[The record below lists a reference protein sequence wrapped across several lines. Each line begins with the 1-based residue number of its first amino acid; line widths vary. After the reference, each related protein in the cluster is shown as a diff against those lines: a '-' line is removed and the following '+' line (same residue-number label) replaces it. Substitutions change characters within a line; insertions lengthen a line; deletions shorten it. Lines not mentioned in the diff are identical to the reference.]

1 MGKDCMFQLVTYIIA
16 TWNRKDAL
24 KRHLDLLMQQTW
36 PHWFEVIVCDDGS
49 TDGTQEML
57 GELKNTHK
65 YTIQWFDTGNVDKA
79 CPAQSRNNGIRAA
92 KGEIII
98 MVDDDCLPHNRLIES
113 FAGNYDPREVQC
125 GYKSNHESY
134 LSMPL
139 PVPIE
144 EGQMTIWWQDHQS
157 GKFGH
162 FQTNSCCMSVQAAR
176 TRAKD
181 GSIGFDE
188 RFCGYGHEDTEFGL
202 RLYSAGY
209 KPVFNPDAV
218 VWHMNPAL
226 VPQQDRAWKE
236 AEKTKSND
244 LMRRILA
251 EPWPAYPGFNNITG
265 MMSVEEL
272 CWLYETAQKMTSIVE
287 LGSWQGRSTHAL
299 LSGCKGT
306 VYAVDHWDPNY
317 IGIPGLSE
325 SIIENNWQAFC
336 ANVKDFKNLQIMKMP
351 SLKAAESFQDASVDM
366 VFVDADHAYGSV
378 MADIRAWLP
387 KTVKMIAG
395 HDYEIKQHPGVVQAV
410 DEMFGGAHELLDTIW
425 FVRLEPMKEKPEKD
439 GAEVAEGEAN
449 AKGIKRPPLD
459 RAIKPEQTET
469 R

>member
-1 MGKDCMFQLVTYIIA
+1 MFQLVTYIIA

-49 TDGTQEML
+49 TDGTQEFL
-57 GELKNTHK
+57 KGLKNTHK
-65 YTIQWFDTGNVDKA
+65 YTIQWFETGNTDKA

-92 KGEIII
+92 KGGIII
-98 MVDDDCLPHNRLIES
+98 MVDDDCLPHNWLIES
-113 FAGNYDPREVQC
+113 FAGNYGPREIQC
-125 GYKSNHESY
+125 GYAANLEDY
-134 LSMPL
+134 LAMDL
-139 PVPIE
+139 PVPLE
-144 EGQMTIWWQDHQS
+144 PGNKTMATWWKDHQA
-157 GKFGH
+157 GRFGH
-162 FQTNSCCMSVQAAR
+162 FQTNCCCMSTKAAR
-176 TRAKD
+176 TQAKD

-218 VWHMNPAL
+218 VWHMTPAL
-226 VPQQDRAWKE
+226 VPQQDHSWKE
-236 AEKTKSND
+236 TEKIKSNE
-244 LMRRILA
+244 LMLRILA
-251 EPWPAYPGFNNITG
+251 EPWPVYPGFNNITG

-306 VYAVDHWDPNY
+306 VYAVDHWDPKY

-325 SIIENNWQAFC
+325 SIIANNWKAFC
-336 ANVKDFKNLQIMKMP
+336 ANVKDFENLQIMKMP
-351 SLKAAESFQDASVDM
+351 SVEAAESFPDASVDM
-366 VFVDADHAYGSV
+366 VFIDADHAYGSV
-378 MADIRAWLP
+378 MADIKAWLA

-425 FVRLEPMKEKPEKD
+425 FVRLEPMKEKTKEEED
-439 GAEVAEGEAN
+439 AEVAANEAKTKN
-449 AKGIKRPPLD
+449 IKRPPRD